1 MRIWALIIA
10 SIAFAL
16 YVTCPRVTAMIVAES
31 KITGLNPVL
40 TIALGC
46 ILGIPMFLVMYYTL
60 IRFGVEVTV
69 ILAAL
74 FDIGAALLIGKL
86 SLKAGIELLIITAFV
101 YVGIKLAPII
111 SSNILKIW

>member
-16 YVTCPRVTAMIVAES
+16 YVTCPRMTAMIAAES
-31 KITGLNPVL
+31 KITGLNPVS
-40 TIALGC
+40 TITLGC

-69 ILAAL
+69 ILAAA
-74 FDIGAALLIGKL
+74 FDVAAALLVGKL
-86 SLKAGIELLIITAFV
+86 NLKAGIELLIITAFV
-101 YVGIKLAPII
+101 YAGIKLAPII
-111 SSNILKIW
+111 SSSILKMW